1 MIVIKRWIAIVMA
14 LLIMVGSLPQMAVAA
29 SPLDDWTVR
38 GPLPTGANLN
48 GVAYGNGT
56 YVAVGNNG
64 VVMTSVDGASWTNHT
79 SGITSNLKSVSYIND
94 QFVAVGQGGS
104 IIYSDDGASWTS
116 ATSNDTSELTSVAY
130 GNGTYVAV
138 GGFGKVLTSGDGASW
153 TLNPNSP
160 VIGNSILYAI
170 TFGNGVFVAVGYN
183 GSDGTIYT
191 SSDGTNWTSQSSN
204 VYVSLLD
211 AVYGLDKYV
220 VVGTE
225 GEILTSE
232 DGVTWTHRTSGTQ
245 ENLLSVTYGNGKYV
259 ATANYGVI
267 KTSTDGVTWSNE
279 TSGVNSGSLMG
290 VAYGPGAYVVVGSGG
305 TILTGT
311 DGGVWTIR
319 SPLPTSSGLN
329 GIAYGNGTY
338 VAVGSGGTVATSGDG
353 ITWSNRTK
361 SSMTQDL
368 YAVVFGKGVF
378 VATGANGTMLTSAD
392 AITWASNWGGSSTQF
407 NGVAYGNGLFIAVG
421 ANGRI
426 STSDNGTSWTGRTSN
441 TTQTLSG
448 VSYGKGKYVA
458 VGDAG
463 TVVASSDGVNW
474 TSQTSGTTKQLKGV
488 AYGDSTFVAVGADGT
503 LIVSTDG
510 VNWTS
515 AVSNSTASLN
525 SIVYRNHTFVAVG
538 AAGEILTFDD
548 GTNWIKSTNPDALK
562 LNAVAYSNGQYVAV
576 GESGRVLQSGTM
588 TILPEVSGVDIN
600 PRNVSLVQGG
610 SQQLTASVEAA
621 GGAATTVTWTSS
633 DTSGGVAVDA
643 AGNVTVAAT
652 ATLGYHTITAT
663 STEDGGQL
671 GTSTITVT
679 AAPGAPAVNSVSVSP
694 GSASVQQGMIQQL
707 TATVSVEN
715 GAATTVHWTSS
726 DISGKVAVDATGKV
740 TVAPTAVPGS
750 YTIKATS
757 TVDNSKVGTATIA
770 VTAVPVTWT
779 SRGSSSVT
787 SSQLNGLTYGSGKYV
802 AVGNSGTVLTSEDG
816 VTWTRRTV
824 SGVTQNLQS
833 VIHENGKYVAVGQ
846 NGTII
851 TSEDGVT
858 WTKTVSGSQNLQSVI
873 YGNGKFVA
881 VGASGRV
888 ITSTNGTNWTAQS
901 SNVYSNL
908 NGVTY
913 ANNQYVIVGASGTVI
928 TSPDG
933 VTWTAQT
940 SNIYYELYA
949 ISYENGKYVAG
960 GQYGTL
966 ASSSDGVS
974 WTSHTSTV
982 SYNLNSLAY
991 GNDMYVVVG
1000 GSGKVV
1006 TSADGVNWTLQS
1018 SSSSTTNNLLKV
1030 IYANDTFMAVGASG
1044 TILQSV
1050 PDPAV
1055 NSVSVSPSSVSV
1067 EQGRSQ
1073 QLTAT
1078 VDVVG
1083 NAATTVTWA
1092 SSDTDGLVTVDTA
1105 GNVTVAANAALGPYT
1120 IQATSTAD
1128 TTKVGTA
1135 TITVIVRT
1143 QTDEEAVADDKAAL
1157 EVGFG
1162 SGDSDTNVT
1171 QDLTLPT
1178 SGANGTTITWSSNVP
1193 GVIADNGQVTRP
1205 SAAAGDQFVT
1215 LTATITKGSAT
1226 DTQTFDVTVKAA
1238 PQTDAEAVAD
1248 DKAALTI
1255 SFSGNDIATNVTQDL
1270 TLPATGANGTTITW
1284 SSNAPSVIA
1293 DNGQVTRPSAAAGD
1307 QFVTLTATITRG
1319 SVTDIQTFD
1328 VTVKAAPQTDAEAV
1342 ADDKASLEVGF
1353 GSGDSDT
1360 NVTQDLTLPASGA
1373 NGTTITWSSNVPGI
1387 IADNGQVTRPS
1398 AAVGDQFVTLTAT
1411 ITKGS
1416 VTYTQTFDVTVKAAP
1431 QTDAEAVAEDKSAL
1445 TINFGGNDIAT
1456 NVTQDLTLPT
1466 TGANGTTIT
1475 WSSNAPSVIAD
1486 NGQVTRPSA
1495 AAGDQFV
1502 TLTATITK
1510 GSVTDIQTFD
1520 VTVKAAPQTDAEAVA
1535 EDKGALAI
1543 SFGGNDIATNVTQ
1556 NLTLPAT
1563 GANGTTMT
1571 WSSNAPSVI
1580 ANNGQVTR
1588 PFAATGDQ
1596 SVTLTATI
1604 TKGSVTDTRTFI
1616 VTVKALPAPP
1626 SVYYPGPTTTTTNAG
1641 NANEAAVIVLVNGKA
1656 EQAGVA
1662 TTGMRN
1668 EQTVLTVAVDEKKLG
1683 DKLAAEGQG
1692 AIITIPVNTQSDVVI
1707 GELNGQMV
1715 KNMENQKA
1723 VLEIKTD
1730 RATYK
1735 LPAQQV
1741 NIDAISEQIGKTV
1754 ALEDIKIQVEI
1765 SAPTSDT
1772 LKVVENAAAKG
1783 MFTLVVPPIEFTI
1796 RASYESTTV
1805 EVSQFNAYVERTI
1818 AIPAGVDPD
1827 KITTGIVVE
1836 LDGTT
1841 RHVPTKIVKI
1851 DGQYYAQI
1859 SSVTNST
1866 YAIVWH
1872 PLEFLDVA
1880 NHWSQEAVNDMGSRM
1895 VIEGTGDGLFSP
1907 DRDITRAEFATILVR
1922 ALGLKLA
1929 EGSTAFADVHTSDWY
1944 SRAIGTAYTYQ
1955 LVQGYEDGTFRP
1967 QDKITREQAMTM
1979 LSRAMA
1985 MTGLKAQLSE
1995 PSGDALLH
2003 AFEDAT
2009 AISGW
2014 AERSVAD
2021 SVQAG
2026 LVTGRSAVELA
2037 PKAFITRAEVATIIQ
2052 RLLQNSDLI

>member
-1 MIVIKRWIAIVMA
+1 MIKRWLAIVMA

-29 SPLDDWTVR
+29 SPLDSWTVR
-38 GPLPTGANLN
+38 GPLPTGENLID
-48 GVAYGNGT
+48 VAYGNGT

-64 VVMTSVDGASWTNHT
+64 VVMTSVDGASWTNQT
-79 SGITSNLKSVSYIND
+79 SGITSNLKDVSYIND
-94 QFVAVGQGGS
+94 QFVAVGQGGK
-104 IIYSDDGASWTS
+104 IILSDDGASWTS
-116 ATSNDTSELTSVAY
+116 ATNNDTSELTSVAY
-130 GNGTYVAV
+130 GNGMYVAV

-160 VIGNSILYAI
+160 VIGNSVLYAI
-170 TFGNGVFVAVGYN
+170 TFGNGVFVIAGNN

-191 SSDGTNWTSQSSN
+191 SSDGTSWTSQSSN

-225 GEILTSE
+225 GKIVTSE
-232 DGVTWTHRTSGTQ
+232 DGVTWTQRTSGTQ

-259 ATANYGVI
+259 ATANSGVI
-267 KTSTDGVTWSNE
+267 KSSTDGVTWSNE

-290 VAYGPGAYVVVGSGG
+290 VAYGPGTYVVVGTGG

-311 DGGVWTIR
+311 DGGAWTIR

-361 SSMTQDL
+361 SSMTQYL
-368 YAVVFGKGVF
+368 SGVAFGKGVF
-378 VATGANGTMLTSAD
+378 VAADANGTMHASAD
-392 AITWASNWGGSSTQF
+392 GITWSNNWGGVSTQF

-421 ANGRI
+421 ANGWI
-426 STSDNGTSWTGRTSN
+426 STSEDGTSWTGWRSN
-441 TTQTLSG
+441 TTQALSG

-463 TVVASSDGVNW
+463 TVVVSSDGMNW
-474 TSQTSGTTKQLKGV
+474 TSQTSGTTKQLKGI
-488 AYGDSTFVAVGADGT
+488 AYGNSTFVAAGADGT

-515 AVSNSTASLN
+515 AVSNSTVSLN
-525 SIVYRNHTFVAVG
+525 GIVYRNHTFVAVG
-538 AAGEILTFDD
+538 AAGVILTSND
-548 GTNWIKSTNPDALK
+548 GTSWIQSTNPDALK
-562 LNAVAYSNGQYVAV
+562 YNAVAYSNGEYVAV
-576 GESGRVLQSGTM
+576 GESGRVLQSGTS
-588 TILPEVSGVDIN
+588 TILPEVSGVDIS
-600 PRNVSLVQGG
+600 PRSVSLVQGG

-633 DTSGGVAVDA
+633 DTSGGVTVDA

-679 AAPGAPAVNSVSVSP
+679 AAPGAPAVSSVSIAPSY
-694 GSASVQQGMIQQL
+694 SSVQQGKSQQL
-707 TATVSVEN
+707 TATVSVEH
-715 GAATTVHWTSS
+715 GAATTVHWSSS

-750 YTIKATS
+750 YTIRATS
-757 TVDNSKVGTATIA
+757 TVDNSKIGTATIT
-770 VTAVPVTWT
+770 VTVVPVTWT

-802 AVGNSGTVLTSEDG
+802 AVGNSGTVVTSEDG

-846 NGTII
+846 NSTII
-851 TSEDGVT
+851 TSDDGLT
-858 WTKTVSGSQNLQSVI
+858 WTKRTVSGSQNLQSVT

-881 VGASGRV
+881 VGANGRV
-888 ITSTNGTNWTAQS
+888 ITSPDGTSWTVQT
-901 SNVYSNL
+901 SNVTYNL

-913 ANNQYVIVGASGTVI
+913 GNGQYVAVGYVGTVI
-928 TSPDG
+928 TSANAI
-933 VTWTAQT
+933 TWTAQT
-940 SNIYYELYA
+940 INSYSDIYSIA
-949 ISYENGKYVAG
+949 YENGKYIAG
-960 GQYGTL
+960 GSYGAL
-966 ASSSDGVS
+966 ISSPDGVS
-974 WTSHTSTV
+974 WASHISNA
-982 SYNLNSLAY
+982 SYHLNGIAY

-1000 GSGKVV
+1000 NSGKVV

-1030 IYANDTFMAVGASG
+1030 IYVNDTFMAVGANG

-1067 EQGRSQ
+1067 ERGRSQ

-1083 NAATTVTWA
+1083 NAATTVTWT
-1092 SSDTDGLVTVDTA
+1092 SSDTDGLVTVDAA
-1105 GNVTVAANAALGPYT
+1105 GNVAVAANAELGPYT

-1128 TTKVGTA
+1128 ATKIGTA

-1157 EVGFG
+1157 ELGFG
-1162 SGDSDTNVT
+1162 NGDSETNVT

-1178 SGANGTTITWSSNVP
+1178 SGASGTAINWSSDEVS
-1193 GVIADNGQVTRP
+1193 VIADNGQVTRP
-1205 SAAAGDQFVT
+1205 SAAAGDQLVTLTATITKGSVNDTRTFTVTVKAAPKTDAEAVADDKASLEVGFGTGDNDSNVTQDLTLPASGANGTTITWSSNTPNVIADNGQVTRPSAVAGDQFVT
-1215 LTATITKGSAT
+1215 LTATITKGSVTDTQTFDVTVKAASQTDAEAVADDKASLEVGFGNGDSDTNVTQDLTLPATGANGTTITWSSNVPSVIADNGQVTRPSATTGDQFVTLTATITKGSVTDTQTFDVTVKAAPQTDAEAVADDKGALAISFGGSDIATNVTHDLTLPASGANGTTITWSSNTPNVIADNGQVTRPSATVGDQLVILTATITKGSAT

-1248 DKAALTI
+1248 DKAALAI
-1255 SFSGNDIATNVTQDL
+1255 SFGGNDIATNVTH
-1270 TLPATGANGTTITW
+1270 
-1284 SSNAPSVIA
+1284 
-1293 DNGQVTRPSAAAGD
+1293 
-1307 QFVTLTATITRG
+1307 
-1319 SVTDIQTFD
+1319 
-1328 VTVKAAPQTDAEAV
+1328 
-1342 ADDKASLEVGF
+1342 
-1353 GSGDSDT
+1353 
-1360 NVTQDLTLPASGA
+1360 DLTLPASGA
-1373 NGTTITWSSNVPGI
+1373 NGTTITWSSNTP
-1387 IADNGQVTRPS
+1387 N
-1398 AAVGDQFVTLTAT
+1398 
-1411 ITKGS
+1411 
-1416 VTYTQTFDVTVKAAP
+1416 
-1431 QTDAEAVAEDKSAL
+1431 
-1445 TINFGGNDIAT
+1445 
-1456 NVTQDLTLPT
+1456 
-1466 TGANGTTIT
+1466 
-1475 WSSNAPSVIAD
+1475 VIAD

-1495 AAGDQFV
+1495 AAGDQQV

-1510 GSVTDIQTFD
+1510 GS
-1520 VTVKAAPQTDAEAVA
+1520 A
-1535 EDKGALAI
+1535 
-1543 SFGGNDIATNVTQ
+1543 
-1556 NLTLPAT
+1556 
-1563 GANGTTMT
+1563 
-1571 WSSNAPSVI
+1571 
-1580 ANNGQVTR
+1580 
-1588 PFAATGDQ
+1588 
-1596 SVTLTATI
+1596 
-1604 TKGSVTDTRTFI
+1604 TDTRTFI
-1616 VTVKALPAPP
+1616 ITVKALPAPP
-1626 SVYYPGPTTTTTNAG
+1626 SVYYPAPTTTTNTG
-1641 NANEAAVIVLVNGKA
+1641 QANEAAVIVLVNGKA
-1656 EQAGVA
+1656 EQAGV
-1662 TTGMRN
+1662 TTVGKRN
-1668 EQTVLTVAVDEKKLG
+1668 EQTILTIAVDEKKLG

-1692 AIITIPVNTQSDVVI
+1692 AIMTIPVNTQSDVVI

-1723 VLEIKTD
+1723 VVEIKTD

-1735 LPAQQV
+1735 LPAQQL

-1765 SAPTSDT
+1765 AAPTSDT

-1783 MFTLVVPPIEFTI
+1783 TFTLVVPPIEFTI
-1796 RASYESTTV
+1796 RAIYESMTV
-1805 EVSQFNAYVERTI
+1805 EVSQFKAYVERTI

-1836 LDGTT
+1836 PDGTT
-1841 RHVPTKIVKI
+1841 RHVPTKIVKV

-1872 PLEFLDVA
+1872 PLEFLDVV
-1880 NHWSQEAVNDMGSRM
+1880 NHWSQKAVNDMGARM

-1907 DRDITRAEFATILVR
+1907 DRDITRAEFATILVQ
-1922 ALGLKLA
+1922 ALGLKLE
-1929 EGSTAFADVHTSDWY
+1929 EGATAFVDVNTSDWY
-1944 SRAIGTAYTYQ
+1944 SRAINTAYTYQ

-1995 PSGDALLH
+1995 SWGDTLLH
-2003 AFEDAT
+2003 AFEDA
-2009 AISGW
+2009 SDVSDW
-2014 AERSVAD
+2014 AGRSVAD

-2026 LVTGRSAVELA
+2026 LVTGRSAAELA
-2037 PKAFITRAEVATIIQ
+2037 PKAFITRAEVATIMQ
-2052 RLLQNSDLI
+2052 RLLQKSDLI